1 MNISFNSRP
10 LKILLKNEQIF
21 YINPEKEF
29 LWKVVDEKN
38 NCLSIIYFQLT
49 ACKALLICHELITV
63 IFDMF
68 LSTPDPPPTILTPL
82 YLLSQSKS
90 NPSQVQVPVYSRNWT
105 WGDSRLQKQTAL
117 FLHQTWTI
125 NLVCIWSKSK
135 PQSHSGL
142 WQNRVKV

>member
-21 YINPEKEF
+21 DINPEKEF

-82 YLLSQSKS
+82 YL
-90 NPSQVQVPVYSRNWT
+90 
-105 WGDSRLQKQTAL
+105 
-117 FLHQTWTI
+117 
-125 NLVCIWSKSK
+125 
-135 PQSHSGL
+135 
-142 WQNRVKV
+142 